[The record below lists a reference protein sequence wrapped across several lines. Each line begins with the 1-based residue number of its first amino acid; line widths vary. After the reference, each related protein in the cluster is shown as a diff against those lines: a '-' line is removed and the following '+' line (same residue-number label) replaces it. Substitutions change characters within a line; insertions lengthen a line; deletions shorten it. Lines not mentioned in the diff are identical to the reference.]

1 MELRVATETTVLITV
16 TGPDKPGVTS
26 VLLAALSRHGVSL
39 LDVEQVVIRGRLT
52 LGVLV
57 TAPGDPEDL
66 QDQLEDAMATV
77 GMDVD
82 VEIGANSVSGAPLS
96 THAVVV
102 LGSPVTARAF
112 SAIARTLASQD
123 VNIDSIRRIADYPVT
138 GLELMVTA
146 PASATTG
153 LDLSAGAE
161 ATERAAAAA
170 DPSVAVSDGD
180 TRGASVVTQ
189 AAASGPD
196 PSVAVSDGK
205 PAPDPSVA
213 ETRLRTALAEIAA
226 KENVDVAVERAGLA
240 RRAKRLIV
248 FDVDSTLIQGEVIEM
263 LAAHAGVE
271 EQVRRVTEAAMRGEI
286 DFAESLRQRVATLA
300 GLDEAVIDQ
309 VAERIELTAGARTT
323 IRTLRRLGFR
333 CGVVSGGFRQ
343 VIEPLAH
350 ELELDFVQ
358 ANTLEVVEGKLTGKV
373 IGDIVDRPGKA
384 VALRRFA
391 AEAGVPMEQTVAV
404 GDGANDIDMLN
415 AAGLGVAFQ
424 AKPALREVADTA
436 LSHPFLD
443 TVLFILGVTRD
454 EVEAADARDG
464 VLRRVPL
471 S

>member
-1 MELRVATETTVLITV
+1 MSASDTTVLVTV

-26 VLLAALSRHGVSL
+26 VLLAALANNGVSL

-57 TAPGDPEDL
+57 SCPTDPEAL
-66 QDQLEDAMATV
+66 QDQLEDAMASI

-82 VEIGANSVSGAPLS
+82 VEIGASAVSGAKLS

-112 SAIARTLASQD
+112 SAIARKLAAQR
-123 VNIDSIRRIADYPVT
+123 VNIDSIRGIADYPVT
-138 GLELMVTA
+138 GLELMITV
-146 PASATTG
+146 PAG
-153 LDLSAGAE
+153 GDE
-161 ATERAAAAA
+161 TE
-170 DPSVAVSDGD
+170 
-180 TRGASVVTQ
+180 
-189 AAASGPD
+189 
-196 PSVAVSDGK
+196 
-205 PAPDPSVA
+205 
-213 ETRLRTALAEIAA
+213 LRTALAAVAA
-226 KENVDVAVERAGLA
+226 KESVDVAVERAGLA

-271 EQVRRVTEAAMRGEI
+271 DEVRKVTEAAMRGEL
-286 DFAESLRQRVATLA
+286 DFSESLRQRVATLA
-300 GLDEAVIDQ
+300 GLDASVIDE
-309 VAERIELTAGARTT
+309 VAERIELTPGARTT

-358 ANTLEVVEGKLTGKV
+358 ANTLEIRDGKLTGAV
-373 IGDIVDRPGKA
+373 TGEIVDRAAKA

-391 AEAGVPMEQTVAV
+391 AETGVAMEQTVAV

-415 AAGLGVAFQ
+415 AAGLGIAFN
-424 AKPALREVADTA
+424 AKPALREVADAA

-443 TVLFILGVTRD
+443 AVLFILGVTRD

-464 VLRRVPL
+464 GIRRVPL
-471 S
+471 GQ